1 VIVIVIVV
9 VVVVVVVFVVVLFAY
24 GDLSMNLRFFVAA
37 LEWNRNNA
45 WAITT

>member
-1 VIVIVIVV
+1 VIVV
-9 VVVVVVVFVVVLFAY
+9 VVVVVSVFVVVLFAY
-24 GDLSMNLRFFVAA
+24 GDLSMKLRFFVTA